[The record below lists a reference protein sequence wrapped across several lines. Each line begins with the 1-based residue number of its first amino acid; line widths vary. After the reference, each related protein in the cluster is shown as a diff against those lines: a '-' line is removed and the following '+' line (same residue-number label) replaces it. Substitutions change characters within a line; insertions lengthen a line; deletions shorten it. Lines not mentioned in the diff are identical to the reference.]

1 MARFPED
8 FLWGGATSAAQIEG
22 GRCEDGKGLSHL
34 DYVYY
39 RGPKRPCNFMLLDD
53 YKKARIEEATLNFP
67 NRRGIDFY
75 HRYKEDIALLA
86 EMGFKSFRMSVS
98 WTRLFPTGKE
108 EKPNPEGVEFYHNVF
123 RELHKYGIEPLVTMI
138 HYEMPYGFVD
148 EGNGWE
154 TDMIIPYAV
163 KYMKF
168 LIDEYKDEVKYWLT
182 FNEINMV
189 NAVPFL
195 GGGIILDRPDPTSK
209 IDFDSYTP
217 TPEITFER
225 KGPPPTANF
234 ARWDQA
240 SHQALHHQFIASAMV
255 VKYAHETAPNCL
267 IGNMFNL
274 HHLYPE
280 TSSPKDAYRAHEET
294 EFNMLFCDVMAKGY
308 YPAWMLSW
316 YKKHNINIK
325 WYDNYEEI
333 LTNGKVDFISL
344 SYYLSTVV
352 TADPARQEKIG
363 SFIRFLR
370 NKYLETSDFGWQIDP
385 IALRI
390 SLNEL
395 RDRFNLPIYI
405 VENGIGAFE
414 ELGEDKT
421 VHDDYRISYLRS
433 HIEAIADAI
442 EDGVDVIGYTPWGC
456 IDLVSCSLVSMSKRY
471 GFVYVDADDEGNGTY
486 DRYRKDSFYW
496 YKKVIASNGE
506 DLD

>member
-1 MARFPED
+1 MAKFPKN

-22 GRCEDGKGLSHL
+22 GRCEDGRGLSHL

-39 RGPKRPCNFMLLDD
+39 RGPKVPCNFML
-53 YKKARIEEATLNFP
+53 KKDLERARAEEATLNFP

-75 HRYKEDIALLA
+75 HRYKEDIALLG
-86 EMGFKSFRMSVS
+86 EMGFKSFRMSIS

-108 EKPNPEGVEFYHNVF
+108 EKPCPEGVEFYHNVF

-138 HYEMPYGFVD
+138 HYELPIGFVD
-148 EGNGWE
+148 EFNGWE
-154 TDMIIPYAV
+154 SAEIIPYCV
-163 KYMKF
+163 RYLKF
-168 LIDEYKDEVKYWLT
+168 LIDEYKDEVRYWLT

-189 NAVPFL
+189 CAVPWL
-195 GGGIILDRPDPTSK
+195 GGGIILDRNDEFVIPKGFRP
-209 IDFDSYTP
+209 FAP
-217 TPEITFER
+217 LPPEM
-225 KGPPPTANF
+225 AQ
-234 ARWDQA
+234 RWENA

-280 TSSPKDAYRAHEET
+280 TPAPADALRAHQET
-294 EFNMLFCDVMAKGY
+294 EFNMFFCDVMAGGSYPEWIKAYYRRNNIDIRYYDGY
-308 YPAWMLSW
+308 
-316 YKKHNINIK
+316 
-325 WYDNYEEI
+325 EQI
-333 LTNGKVDFISL
+333 LAEGKVDFISL
-344 SYYLSTVV
+344 SYYLSSIV
-352 TADPARQEKIG
+352 TADPARQERIG
-363 SFIRFLR
+363 SFIRTLH
-370 NKYLETSDFGWQIDP
+370 NPYLETSDFGWQIDP
-385 IALRI
+385 TALRI

-395 RDRFNLPIYI
+395 RDRFHLPIYI
-405 VENGIGAFE
+405 VENGLGAFE

-421 VHDDYRISYLRS
+421 VHDDYRISYLRT
-433 HIEAIADAI
+433 HIEAIAQAI
-442 EDGVDVIGYTPWGC
+442 DDGVDVIGYTPWGC

-471 GFVYVDADDEGNGTY
+471 GFVYVDADDEGNGSY

>member
-1 MARFPED
+1 MPRFPKN

-22 GRCEDGKGLSHL
+22 GRCEDGKGLGHL

-39 RGPKRPCNFMLLDD
+39 RGPKIPCNFMLKRDFE
-53 YKKARIEEATLNFP
+53 KAKAEEATLNFP

-86 EMGFKSFRMSVS
+86 EMGFKSFRMSIS
-98 WTRLFPTGKE
+98 WTRLFPTGLE
-108 EKPNPEGVEFYHNVF
+108 DKPDPKGVEFYHNVF

-138 HYEMPYGFVD
+138 HYELPIIFVEKYD
-148 EGNGWE
+148 GWASPE
-154 TDMIIPYAV
+154 VIPYCV
-163 KYMKF
+163 KYLKF

-189 NAVPFL
+189 TAVPWL
-195 GGGIILDRPDPTSK
+195 GGGIILDRYD
-209 IDFDSYTP
+209 DF
-217 TPEITFER
+217 EIP
-225 KGPPPTANF
+225 KGFRPFGQLPKDMAK
-234 ARWDQA
+234 RWDNSA
-240 SHQALHHQFIASAMV
+240 HQALHHQFIASAMV
-255 VKYAHETAPNCL
+255 VKYAHDTAPNCL

-280 TSSPKDAYRAHEET
+280 TPSPADGYRAHEET
-294 EFNMLFCDVMAKGY
+294 EYNMFFCDVMAKGY
-308 YPAWMLSW
+308 YPKWILS
-316 YKKHNINIK
+316 YYRKHNIEIK
-325 WYDNYEEI
+325 WYDGYEEI
-333 LTNGKVDFISL
+333 LANGKVDFISL

-352 TADPARQEKIG
+352 TADPTRQERIG
-363 SFIRFLR
+363 SFIRMLK
-370 NKYLETSDFGWQIDP
+370 NPYIADSEFGWQIDP
-385 IALRI
+385 TALRI

-405 VENGIGAFE
+405 VENGLGAFE
-414 ELGEDKT
+414 TLGEDKT

-433 HIEAIADAI
+433 HIEAIAQAI

>member
-1 MARFPED
+1 MAKFPD
-8 FLWGGATSAAQIEG
+8 NFLWGGATSAAQVEG

-39 RGPKRPCNFMLLDD
+39 RGPKIPCNFML
-53 YKKARIEEATLNFP
+53 KKDLERARAEEATLNFP

-75 HRYKEDIALLA
+75 HRYKEDIALLG
-86 EMGFKSFRMSVS
+86 EMGFRSFRMSIS

-108 EKPNPEGVEFYHNVF
+108 EKPCQEGVDFYHNVF
-123 RELHKYGIEPLVTMI
+123 RELRKYGIEPLVTMI
-138 HYEMPYGFVD
+138 HYELPIGFVD
-148 EGNGWE
+148 EFGGWE
-154 TDMIIPYAV
+154 SPEIIPYCV
-163 KYMKF
+163 KYLKF

-189 NAVPFL
+189 CAVPWL
-195 GGGIILDRPDPTSK
+195 GGGIVLDRNEDG
-209 IDFDSYTP
+209 F
-217 TPEITFER
+217 EIPKGFRPFAPLPPQMAER
-225 KGPPPTANF
+225 WEN
-234 ARWDQA
+234 A

-255 VKYAHETAPNCL
+255 VRYAHETAPDCL

-274 HHLYPE
+274 HHMYPE
-280 TSSPKDAYRAHEET
+280 TPAPQDAYRVHEEK
-294 EFNMLFCDVMAKGY
+294 EFNMFFCDVMARGY
-308 YPAWMLSW
+308 YPEWIKA
-316 YKKHNINIK
+316 YYRRNNINIR
-325 WYDNYEEI
+325 YVDDYEKI
-333 LTNGKVDFISL
+333 LAEGKVDFISL
-344 SYYLSTVV
+344 SYYLSSIV
-352 TADPARQEKIG
+352 TADPSRQERIG
-363 SFIRFLR
+363 SFIRTMH
-370 NKYLETSDFGWQIDP
+370 NPYLETSDFGWQIDP
-385 IALRI
+385 TALRI

-414 ELGEDKT
+414 QLGEDKT

-442 EDGVDVIGYTPWGC
+442 DDGVDVMGYTPWGC

-486 DRYRKDSFYW
+486 DRFRKDSFYW
-496 YKKVIASNGE
+496 YKKVIATNGE

>member
-1 MARFPED
+1 MTRFPEN

-34 DYVYY
+34 DYVYF
-39 RGPKRPCNFMLLDD
+39 RGPKTPCNFMMSGD
-53 YKKARIEEATLNFP
+53 YEKAKAEEATLNFP

-75 HRYKEDIALLA
+75 HRYREDIALLA
-86 EMGFKSFRMSVS
+86 EMGFKSFRMSIS
-98 WTRLFPTGKE
+98 WTRLFPTGLEDRPDPK
-108 EKPNPEGVEFYHNVF
+108 GVEFYHNVF

-138 HYEMPYGFVD
+138 HYELPIIFVEKYEGWVSPEVVPYC
-148 EGNGWE
+148 
-154 TDMIIPYAV
+154 Y
-163 KYMKF
+163 KYLKF

-189 NAVPFL
+189 TAVPYL
-195 GGGIILDRPDPTSK
+195 GGGILMDKYCSFPRDFRPFVQP
-209 IDFDSYTP
+209 
-217 TPEITFER
+217 PEDVE
-225 KGPPPTANF
+225 KAWNYV
-234 ARWDQA
+234 
-240 SHQALHHQFIASAMV
+240 SHQALHHQFIASAMI

-280 TSSPKDAYRAHEET
+280 TPAPADAYRAHEET
-294 EFNMLFCDVMAKGY
+294 EYNMFFCDVMAKGY
-308 YPAWMLSW
+308 YPKWMLS
-316 YKKHNINIK
+316 YYRKHNIEIK

-333 LTNGKVDFISL
+333 LANGKVDFISL

-352 TADPARQEKIG
+352 TADPNRQERIG
-363 SFIRFLR
+363 NFIRMLR
-370 NKYLETSDFGWQIDP
+370 NPHLQTSEFGWQIDP
-385 IALRI
+385 TALRI

-405 VENGIGAFE
+405 VENGLGAFE
-414 ELGEDKT
+414 TLGEDKT
-421 VHDDYRISYLRS
+421 VHDDYRIAYLRE
-433 HIEAIADAI
+433 HIKAIADAI

>member
-1 MARFPED
+1 MSRFPSD

-22 GRCEDGKGLSHL
+22 GRCLDGKGLSHL

-39 RGPKRPCNFMLLDD
+39 RGPKAFCNFVLKKD
-53 YKKARIEEATLNFP
+53 YEYAKEHEAELNFP

-86 EMGFKSFRMSVS
+86 EMGFRSFRMSVS

-108 EKPNPEGVEFYHNVF
+108 EEPCPDGVQFYHNVF
-123 RELHKYGIEPLVTMI
+123 RELRKHNIEPLVTMI
-138 HYEMPYGFVD
+138 HYEMPIGFID
-148 EGNGWE
+148 EFDGWLSPK
-154 TDMIIPYAV
+154 IIPYCF

-189 NAVPFL
+189 CAVPYL
-195 GGGIILDRPDPTSK
+195 GGGIILDRYEQLE
-209 IDFDSYTP
+209 I
-217 TPEITFER
+217 PEFFKGR
-225 KGPPPTANF
+225 KMSEELS
-234 ARWDQA
+234 RKWDQKA
-240 SHQALHHQFIASAMV
+240 HQALHHQFIASAMI
-255 VKYAHETAPNCL
+255 VKYAHENAPNCL

-280 TSSPKDAYRAHEET
+280 TPAPKDAFRAHQET
-294 EFNMLFCDVMAKGY
+294 EFNMFFCDVMAKGC
-308 YPAWMLSW
+308 YPAWIMSF
-316 YKKHNINIK
+316 YKKNGIDIQ

-333 LTNGKVDFISL
+333 LADGKVDFISL
-344 SYYLSTVV
+344 SYYLSSVV
-352 TADPARQEKIG
+352 TGDPERQEKIG
-363 SFIRFLR
+363 QFIRRLK
-370 NKYLETSDFGWQIDP
+370 NPYIEDSEFGWQIDP

-405 VENGIGAFE
+405 VENGLGAFE
-414 ELGEDKT
+414 ELTEDKT
-421 VHDDYRISYLRS
+421 VHDKYRISYLRS
-433 HIEAIADAI
+433 HIEAIGDAI
-442 EDGVDVIGYTPWGC
+442 EDGVNVIGYTPWGC

-471 GFVYVDADDEGNGTY
+471 GFIYVDADDEGNGTY
-486 DRYRKDSFYW
+486 DRFRKDSFYW

-506 DLD
+506 DLSD

>member
-1 MARFPED
+1 MSRFPEN
-8 FLWGGATSAAQIEG
+8 FLWGGATSAAQCEG
-22 GRCEDGKGLSHL
+22 GRCLDGKGLSHL

-39 RGPKRPCNFMLLDD
+39 RGPKGFCNFVLKKD
-53 YKKARIEEATLNFP
+53 YEYAKQHESELNFP

-86 EMGFKSFRMSVS
+86 EMGFKSFRMSIS

-108 EKPNPEGVEFYHNVF
+108 EKPCEDGVQFYHNVF

-138 HYEMPYGFVD
+138 HYEMPIGFID
-148 EGNGWE
+148 EFDGWLSE
-154 TDMIIPYAV
+154 KIIPYCF
-163 KYMKF
+163 KYLKF

-189 NAVPFL
+189 TAVPYL
-195 GGGIILDRPDPTSK
+195 GGGIILDRYDDLVINTSPFSGK
-209 IDFDSYTP
+209 I
-217 TPEITFER
+217 PEEANR
-225 KGPPPTANF
+225 K
-234 ARWDQA
+234 WDQKA
-240 SHQALHHQFIASAMV
+240 HQALHHQFIASAMI

-274 HHLYPE
+274 HHMYPE
-280 TSSPKDAYRAHEET
+280 TPSPEDAFRAHQEH
-294 EFNMLFCDVMAKGY
+294 EFNMFFCDVMARGS
-308 YPAWMLSW
+308 YPAWILSY
-316 YKKHNINIK
+316 YKKNGIKIK
-325 WYDNYEEI
+325 WYDNYEQI
-333 LTNGKVDFISL
+333 LAEGKVDFISL
-344 SYYLSTVV
+344 SYYLSSIV
-352 TADPARQEKIG
+352 TADPERQEKIG
-363 SFIRFLR
+363 QFIRRLK
-370 NKYLETSDFGWQIDP
+370 NPYLKDSEFGWQIDP

-405 VENGIGAFE
+405 VENGLGAFE
-414 ELGEDKT
+414 ELTEDKT
-421 VHDDYRISYLRS
+421 VHDNYRISYLRS
-433 HIEAIADAI
+433 HIEAIGDAI

-506 DLD
+506 DLSD

>member
-1 MARFPED
+1 MTKFPEN

-34 DYVYY
+34 DYVYF
-39 RGPKRPCNFMLLDD
+39 RGPKTPCNFMMKEHLE
-53 YKKARIEEATLNFP
+53 KAKREEATLNFP

-98 WTRLFPTGKE
+98 WTRLFPTGRE
-108 EKPNPEGVEFYHNVF
+108 ETPDPKGVEFYHNVF
-123 RELHKYGIEPLVTMI
+123 RELRKNGIEPLVTMI
-138 HYEMPYGFVD
+138 HYELPIGFVD
-148 EGNGWE
+148 EFNGWE
-154 TDMIIPYAV
+154 SPKIIPYCV
-163 KYMKF
+163 KYLKF

-189 NAVPFL
+189 TAVPWL
-195 GGGIILDRPDPTSK
+195 GGGILLDKYQDLPLEGFRPFGK
-209 IDFDSYTP
+209 M
-217 TPEITFER
+217 PEAME
-225 KGPPPTANF
+225 K
-234 ARWDQA
+234 RWNQV
-240 SHQALHHQFIASAMV
+240 SHQALHHQFIASAML
-255 VKYAHETAPNCL
+255 VKYAHDTAPNCL

-280 TSSPKDAYRAHEET
+280 TPSPADAYRAHEEF

-308 YPAWMLSW
+308 YPAWIKSY
-316 YKKHNINIK
+316 YKKHDININ
-325 WYDNYEEI
+325 WYENYEEI
-333 LTNGKVDFISL
+333 LANGKVDFISL
-344 SYYLSTVV
+344 SYYLSSIV
-352 TADPARQEKIG
+352 TGDPERQERVG
-363 SFIRFLR
+363 SFIRRLH
-370 NKYLETSDFGWQIDP
+370 NPYLEASEFGWQIDP
-385 IALRI
+385 MALRI

-414 ELGEDKT
+414 TLGEDKT

-433 HIEAIADAI
+433 HIKAIADAI
-442 EDGVDVIGYTPWGC
+442 EDGVNVIGYTPWGC

-471 GFVYVDADDEGNGTY
+471 GFVYVDADDNGNGTY
-486 DRYRKDSFYW
+486 DRYRKDSFWW

>member
-1 MARFPED
+1 MARFPD
-8 FLWGGATSAAQIEG
+8 NFLWGGATSAAQVEG

-39 RGPKRPCNFMLLDD
+39 RGPKVPCNFMLKNDLA
-53 YKKARIEEATLNFP
+53 KARAEEATLNFP

-108 EKPNPEGVEFYHNVF
+108 DEPCRDGVEFYHNVF

-138 HYEMPYGFVD
+138 HYELPIGFVD
-148 EGNGWE
+148 EFGAWE
-154 TDMIIPYAV
+154 SPEIIPYCY
-163 KYMKF
+163 KYLKF

-189 NAVPFL
+189 TAVPWL
-195 GGGIILDRPDPTSK
+195 GGGIILDRFEDGFEIPK
-209 IDFDSYTP
+209 DFRPFAPLPPQMS
-217 TPEITFER
+217 ER
-225 KGPPPTANF
+225 WEN
-234 ARWDQA
+234 A
-240 SHQALHHQFIASAMV
+240 SHQALHHQFIASAMI

-280 TSSPKDAYRAHEET
+280 TPAPQDALRAHQET
-294 EFNMLFCDVMAKGY
+294 EFNMFFCDVMAKGY
-308 YPAWMLSW
+308 YPKWIQSY
-316 YKKHNINIK
+316 YKKNNIDVK
-325 WYDNYEEI
+325 FVDNYEEI
-333 LTNGKVDFISL
+333 LAQGKVDFISL
-344 SYYLSTVV
+344 SYYLSSIV
-352 TADPARQEKIG
+352 TADPKRQERIG
-363 SFIRFLR
+363 SFIRTLH
-370 NKYLETSDFGWQIDP
+370 NPYLETSDFGWQIDP
-385 IALRI
+385 TALRI

-405 VENGIGAFE
+405 VENGLGAFE
-414 ELGEDKT
+414 ELNEEKT
-421 VHDDYRISYLRS
+421 VHDDYRIAYLRS
-433 HIEAIADAI
+433 HIEAIAQAI